1 MKIRK
6 KLYIILILIL
16 FYFFSASVF
25 STIVFA
31 SENTVYKINYRVVK
45 TYPHDRN
52 SFTQG
57 LEFYNGYLYEGTG
70 LYGRSS
76 LQKIDLKT
84 GEVLKK
90 RNLDDKYFGEGI
102 TILNNKIYQL
112 SWQNNT
118 MFVYNLDFDL
128 IKKVN
133 YSGEG
138 WGLTNDG
145 ENLIMS
151 NGSEYIYYRDAKTF
165 EITKKIQI
173 AFDNEPLKNIN
184 ELEYINGFIYANIWG
199 KNIIVK
205 ISPDSAE
212 VKAYLDLK
220 NILDKIEYDYKLNV
234 LNGIAY
240 LEERDH
246 LLVTGKL
253 WPKIFEIKLIN
264 MRGD

>member
-1 MKIRK
+1 MKVRK
-6 KLYIILILIL
+6 KMYLILTLIL
-16 FYFFSASVF
+16 FYLFSSAVF
-25 STIVFA
+25 STIVFTVD
-31 SENTVYKINYRVVK
+31 NTARKIDYRVIN

-57 LEFYNGYLYEGTG
+57 LELYDGYLYESTG

-76 LQKIDLKT
+76 LKKIDLKT

-90 RNLDDKYFGEGI
+90 INLDEKYFGEGI

-118 MFVYNLDFDL
+118 MFIYDLEFDL
-128 IKKVN
+128 LKKVN
-133 YSGEG
+133 YSGQG
-138 WGLTNDG
+138 WGLTNNG
-145 ENLIMS
+145 KNLMMS
-151 NGSEYIYYRDAKTF
+151 NGSEYIYYRDPETF
-165 EITKKIQI
+165 EITKIIKIT
-173 AFDNEPLKNIN
+173 FDNKALKNIN
-184 ELEYINGFIYANIWG
+184 ELEYINGYIYANLWG
-199 KNIIVK
+199 KDIIVK
-205 ISPDSAE
+205 INPDSGE

-220 NILDKIEYDYKLNV
+220 DILDKDKYDYKINV

-246 LLVTGKL
+246 LLITGKL
-253 WPKIFEIKLIN
+253 WPKIFEIELIN